1 MTCYKSHLVVLKE
14 NKSISRDSDLEK
26 LISTYTEQIPSI
38 DEVITAHN
46 VMKTA
51 MARTIVRVAHI
62 LLKKQAV
69 LLPSVHKNF
78 L

>member
-38 DEVITAHN
+38 DEVITAHD
-46 VMKTA
+46 VMKIA
-51 MARTIVRVAHI
+51 MANEQ
-62 LLKKQAV
+62 L
-69 LLPSVHKNF
+69 SE
-78 L
+78 